1 MDLEHI
7 LLSAV
12 GFHLHAIPMP
22 GIFRETESKLQV
34 TWGRGGENGEFL
46 LNRYSFSW
54 LHNTV
59 NAIHATEPHN
69 LKMVKIATSMLYIFH
84 HNEKNLRKKTT
95 NKRLFHLNYFSIN
108 LERALHLFPTH
119 TFPKCSV
126 D

>member
-84 HNEKNLRKKTT
+84 HNEKNLRKKMCLVLEGGWEEEQGFGKA
-95 NKRLFHLNYFSIN
+95 NKGRLLEMFKENLN
-108 LERALHLFPTH
+108 L
-119 TFPKCSV
+119 K
-126 D
+126 